1 LAVNNSDSFYEL
13 LNDVKLEIG
22 GEDKLV
28 GYRAG
33 LDNEDEGNSD
43 EIKNSWEKLITDIQI
58 WVGSLIKTD
67 NLSFLFGAGASKV
80 CGGILIGT
88 VPLEVEK
95 LLTEMGTYG
104 QRQDNMRVRKWLRYF
119 YLAVREVSQNKNS
132 IPFTRED
139 LIERLLTL
147 NNDLA
152 AATPLQANYELV
164 LSTLYRWRSAISE
177 QGGSLQIGNSNKIV
191 LKSEDLDKCI
201 RFSTYALKCC
211 CQLPTQGK
219 EGGLDAFQ
227 VFIRKILTRPLNLK
241 RSNIFTLNYD
251 TLVEQAT
258 DGEGVVLIDGFVG
271 TLSRVFRPE
280 CYEQDLYFPAE
291 TTEGRVYRHDRVI
304 HLYKLH
310 GSVSW
315 VATQSEWNN
324 PYGLISKE
332 TTNNEDAVV
341 IYPTPSKFGETL
353 GMPYA
358 ELFRRFAEVITRSQS
373 TLFVFGY
380 GFGDEHVN
388 AIIHQALAVP
398 SFTIVI
404 VDPKPQ
410 GGFVEVLR
418 ARKDK
423 RVWIFSGKG
432 LGSFSGFVKH
442 ALPDLRDEEIRR
454 QVIGTHRA
462 LRKDYIQGVGGNQ
475 GV

>member
-1 LAVNNSDSFYEL
+1 
-13 LNDVKLEIG
+13 
-22 GEDKLV
+22 
-28 GYRAG
+28 
-33 LDNEDEGNSD
+33 
-43 EIKNSWEKLITDIQI
+43 
-58 WVGSLIKTD
+58 
-67 NLSFLFGAGASKV
+67 
-80 CGGILIGT
+80 
-88 VPLEVEK
+88 
-95 LLTEMGTYG
+95 M
-104 QRQDNMRVRKWLRYF
+104 
-119 YLAVREVSQNKNS
+119 
-132 IPFTRED
+132 
-139 LIERLLTL
+139 LTL

-310 GSVSW
+310 GLS
-315 VATQSEWNN
+315 
-324 PYGLISKE
+324 LIH
-332 TTNNEDAVV
+332 
-341 IYPTPSKFGETL
+341 I
-353 GMPYA
+353 
-358 ELFRRFAEVITRSQS
+358 
-373 TLFVFGY
+373 
-380 GFGDEHVN
+380 
-388 AIIHQALAVP
+388 
-398 SFTIVI
+398 
-404 VDPKPQ
+404 
-410 GGFVEVLR
+410 
-418 ARKDK
+418 
-423 RVWIFSGKG
+423 
-432 LGSFSGFVKH
+432 
-442 ALPDLRDEEIRR
+442 
-454 QVIGTHRA
+454 
-462 LRKDYIQGVGGNQ
+462 
-475 GV
+475 